1 MVDAQVRPPQLA
13 VSFIGLAVA
22 ACHMMVRRPFL
33 STSNSP
39 HHCSPARPESG
50 RCRPLTKGWS
60 RAFDEPISLP
70 DGGELRTLLDA
81 GRYVDKYLV
90 TIRPARY
97 SASDAKRSA
106 LVLLTKCRT
115 GMPLHVTVQPCSQSC
130 DGTTS

>member
-1 MVDAQVRPPQLA
+1 MVDAQVRSPQLA
-13 VSFIGLAVA
+13 VFFIGLAVA

-39 HHCSPARPESG
+39 HRLLSCKARVRAMP
-50 RCRPLTKGWS
+50 TAGWS